1 MDLNWKTEWWKSPRL
16 NRLKEKKMIRKKK
29 TSGTIQEIND
39 TIPFKITSKIN
50 FAVHLKLTL

>member
-1 MDLNWKTEWWKSPRL
+1 
-16 NRLKEKKMIRKKK
+16 MIRKKK
-29 TSGTIQEIND
+29 TSGTIQEINE